1 MSFPSGKWIV
11 FALFI
16 ASARPVAAQ
25 TSPKPDYFHKMWAP
39 AAIPDRV
46 PGPEGLRDY
55 VIDGKLRVSVDD
67 AVRLTLLNNTTMRL
81 DALMVDQ
88 ARNNVLGSYAP
99 FDPQEVTSVSSNRS
113 SSPTYSQLQGAPT
126 LTNLAQQL
134 AIVSEIRDYL
144 NSAREGYNCN
154 FVFRSRHFNE
164 PNCGPAQDV
173 DLINDASA
181 QIYEEHKIEWG
192 IDRFEMGDLLLHSV
206 FKDLK
211 IV

>member
-113 SSPTYSQLQGAPT
+113 SSPRPRYQL
-126 LTNLAQQL
+126 
-134 AIVSEIRDYL
+134 
-144 NSAREGYNCN
+144 
-154 FVFRSRHFNE
+154 
-164 PNCGPAQDV
+164 
-173 DLINDASA
+173 
-181 QIYEEHKIEWG
+181 
-192 IDRFEMGDLLLHSV
+192 
-206 FKDLK
+206 
-211 IV
+211 